1 LIATGS
7 LRATWLPEG
16 LNKSFVCTHILKISY
31 EQLFVSF
38 DSFFMFFSLFS
49 DSFCILFVSF
59 VHLFWRVNED
69 EGLKIA
75 GVSFVSR
82 TFSVFYNSFPL
93 IWESLENAARPA
105 RTRLPALFSQREG
118 RCSRYGSAIF
128 AHFWCWEL
136 THLF

>member
-1 LIATGS
+1 MNSCFCVIFTFLCLSLIF
-7 LRATWLPEG
+7 L
-16 LNKSFVCTHILKISY
+16 
-31 EQLFVSF
+31 
-38 DSFFMFFSLFS
+38 S
-49 DSFCILFVSF
+49 DSAAFLCSF

-82 TFSVFYNSFPL
+82 TFSVFYDSFPL

-136 THLF
+136 THFVLN